1 MRLRTIVLSGAVTLA
16 LLAGTPSTAG
26 AAPTETA
33 QAAAAAAGKDSP
45 HKDWRKALNKSQK
58 ADVLAGTRI
67 FQKSINKAHTTLD
80 YKKANKY
87 DNGRNT
93 ARRQFAAGWL
103 YWGKRISHISKAER
117 KKVRAYLPTTP
128 LPSPALLRA
137 KGLLT
142 ADAKADL
149 LKAGLACT
157 GVSKQDTKSWPSY
170 GGGDMTADFYFNSCD
185 TDIIIAAGGV
195 AAVLAGVI
203 GAMVKHAAATGII
216 AVVGGIMGLGAVWFD
231 YCQRRSGVDATI
243 YRVKHYIGWVKP
255 Q

>member
-1 MRLRTIVLSGAVTLA
+1 MRVRTLLVSGAATLA
-16 LLAGTPSTAG
+16 LLAGTTTAG
-26 AAPTETA
+26 AAPTDTTPA
-33 QAAAAAAGKDSP
+33 VAAAASKDSP
-45 HKDWRKALNKSQK
+45 HKDWRKALNKGQK

-67 FQKSINKAHTTLD
+67 FQKAVNKSQTTLD

-87 DNGRNT
+87 DNGRTT

-103 YWGKRISHISKAER
+103 YWGKKISNISKAER
-117 KKVRAYLPTTP
+117 KKVRSYLPKAP

-137 KGLLT
+137 KALLS

-149 LKAGLACT
+149 LREGPACT
-157 GVSKQDTKSWPSY
+157 GVTKTVTKRWPSY

-185 TDIIIAAGGV
+185 TDLIIAAGGG
-195 AAVLAGVI
+195 AAVLTGVI
-203 GAMVKHAAATGII
+203 GAMVKNAAATGII
-216 AVVGGIMGLGAVWFD
+216 AVVGGIIGLGAVWFD

-243 YRVKHYIGWVKP
+243 YRVKHYVGWVKP